1 MSDSE
6 SMIRG
11 ATLGARKGGVKMG
24 VSTSFD
30 ELQAVVD
37 ADVAVVKFARE
48 RRDAFKS
55 ALDSASDVIS
65 VWGSGSL
72 RRSTQLQPVHDVDLV
87 VEFDPKFY
95 PDWGEDGASSSD
107 AIERCRELVT
117 GLLGVT
123 AGTHERL
130 VRQVNTAN
138 RNRAAKCF
146 IDDPDDPDAF
156 TVDVMPAL
164 RQPDGI
170 LIPFKSEGRW
180 TLADPEYLISRV
192 AERQAAWNRF
202 RPTVRVLKYWARQQ
216 PFKVKS
222 LVMEVLALESLPN
235 SGNRATALS
244 GFFAAASRH
253 SLSVV
258 DPAGLSGAIQPS
270 LDSAALRRALEDAA
284 LSSASALRAA
294 ADGNQAEATRL
305 WRSVLGPAFPVVA
318 AAGGAAAGPRQ
329 VKDSPQG

>member
-1 MSDSE
+1 M
-6 SMIRG
+6 
-11 ATLGARKGGVKMG
+11 GARKGGMKMG

-37 ADVAVVKFARE
+37 ADVAVVKLARE
-48 RRDAFKS
+48 RRDAFID
-55 ALDSASDVIS
+55 ALDSAPDVIS

-72 RRSTQLQPVHDVDLV
+72 RRNTQLQPVHDVDLV

-95 PDWGEDGASSSD
+95 PDWGKNGVSSSD

-117 GLLGVT
+117 DLLGVT

-170 LIPFKSEGRW
+170 LIPFKSEARW
-180 TLADPEYLISRV
+180 TLADPEYLINRV

-202 RPTVRVLKYWARQQ
+202 RPIVRVLKYWARQQ

-222 LVMEVLALESLPN
+222 LVIEVLALECLPY
-235 SGNRATALS
+235 SGNRATALN

-284 LSSASALRAA
+284 LSAASALRAA

-305 WRSVLGPAFPVVA
+305 WRNVLGPAFPVVA
-318 AAGGAAAGPRQ
+318 AAGGVAAGPRQ